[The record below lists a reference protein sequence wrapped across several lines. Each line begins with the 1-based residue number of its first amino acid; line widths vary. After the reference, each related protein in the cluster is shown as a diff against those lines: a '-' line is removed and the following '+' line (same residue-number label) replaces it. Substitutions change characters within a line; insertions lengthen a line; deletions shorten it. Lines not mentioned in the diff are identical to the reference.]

1 MKPKKRG
8 RNIFEPTARD
18 IRRAC
23 EKIQENWSDQE
34 QRGLVNHTETT
45 GCRPS
50 LCSMRSTMIALSS
63 RTTHTSSAS
72 SKQENRAGILPA
84 MPRQPGCRY
93 S

>member
-34 QRGLVNHTETT
+34 R
-45 GCRPS
+45 R
-50 LCSMRSTMIALSS
+50 
-63 RTTHTSSAS
+63 
-72 SKQENRAGILPA
+72 KRAGQQHQDHW
-84 MPRQPGCRY
+84 MPPFVDLDSLDSERFIE
-93 S
+93 SNNSHV